1 MTKTIHCHL
10 GKQIILFYNSM
21 GQCAEILPFF
31 FRHVTS
37 VEKDKKF
44 GIALPLLSD
53 GPPPGHRG
61 LYMTHVPHNLEP
73 LLKLTIA

>member
-1 MTKTIHCHL
+1 MTKTIHCHWENRFVL
-10 GKQIILFYNSM
+10 
-21 GQCAEILPFF
+21 QCAEILPFF
-31 FRHVTS
+31 FHHVTS
-37 VEKDKKF
+37 VEKDKNF

-73 LLKLTIA
+73 LPKLTIA